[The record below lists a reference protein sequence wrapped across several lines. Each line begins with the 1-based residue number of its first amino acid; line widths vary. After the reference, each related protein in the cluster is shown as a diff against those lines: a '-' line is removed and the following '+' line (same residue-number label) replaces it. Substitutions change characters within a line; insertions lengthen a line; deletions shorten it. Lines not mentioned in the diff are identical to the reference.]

1 MVLQRVQEIQAVKL
15 GEDMEKAGEKDTDK
29 IVSEMIKLIE
39 TEPMAKIDY
48 VQAVDAVS
56 VKPVKEMTAPVLVA
70 MAVYIGKTRL
80 IDNFI
85 YEG

>member
-1 MVLQRVQEIQAVKL
+1 MA
-15 GEDMEKAGEKDTDK
+15 KAGEKDTDK

-70 MAVYIGKTRL
+70 MAVYIGKFRL

>member
-1 MVLQRVQEIQAVKL
+1 MA
-15 GEDMEKAGEKDTDK
+15 KAGEKDTDK

-56 VKPVKEMTAPVLVA
+56 VKPVKGDDSTSTSCHGSL
-70 MAVYIGKTRL
+70 YRQNQ
-80 IDNFI
+80 ID
-85 YEG
+85 

>member
-1 MVLQRVQEIQAVKL
+1 MA
-15 GEDMEKAGEKDTDK
+15 KAGEKDTDK

-56 VKPVKEMTAPVLVA
+56 VKPVKRCV
-70 MAVYIGKTRL
+70 
-80 IDNFI
+80 
-85 YEG
+85 